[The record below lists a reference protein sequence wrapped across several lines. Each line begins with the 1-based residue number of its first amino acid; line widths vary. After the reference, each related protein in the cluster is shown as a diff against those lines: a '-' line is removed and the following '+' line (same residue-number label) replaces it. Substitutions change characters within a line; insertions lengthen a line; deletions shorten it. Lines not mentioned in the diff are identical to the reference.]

1 MTTDTCVKCGVG
13 MMARRPIDDASNLA
27 SVWRMKVGCR
37 KCDKPICLACG
48 HAAAMR
54 LGIPRNCLCPVCGA
68 ELGLDGE
75 VDELG
80 EDYYGWGY

>member
-1 MTTDTCVKCGVG
+1 MTTETCAHCGAG
-13 MMARRPIDDASNLA
+13 LEERRPIDDASDLE
-27 SVWRMKVGCR
+27 SVSRMKVGCR
-37 KCDKPICLACG
+37 KCESPTCLACG

>member
-1 MTTDTCVKCGVG
+1 MTETCGYCGTSLEE
-13 MMARRPIDDASNLA
+13 RRPIKDESDLVGVRS
-27 SVWRMKVGCR
+27 MKVGCR
-37 KCDKPICLACG
+37 KCETPTCLACG
-48 HAAAMR
+48 HAKALG
-54 LGIPRNCLCPVCGA
+54 LGIPRNCLCPSCGA

>member
-1 MTTDTCVKCGVG
+1 MTETCTHCGTTLDE
-13 MMARRPIDDASNLA
+13 RRPIADESDLGGVGS
-27 SVWRMKVGCR
+27 MKVGCR
-37 KCDKPICLACG
+37 KCQTSVCLACG
-48 HAAAMR
+48 HAKALS
-54 LGIPRNCLCPVCGA
+54 LGIPRNCLCPGCGA

>member
-1 MTTDTCVKCGVG
+1 MTETCAHCGT
-13 MMARRPIDDASNLA
+13 ALEERRPFADDSDLDGVR
-27 SVWRMKVGCR
+27 SMKVGCR
-37 KCDKPICLACG
+37 KCGSPTCLACG
-48 HAAAMR
+48 HTAAQNR
-54 LGIPRNCLCPVCGA
+54 GIPRNCLCPGCGS

>member
-1 MTTDTCVKCGVG
+1 MTETCAHCGT
-13 MMARRPIDDASNLA
+13 ALEERRPIVDESDLDGVRS
-27 SVWRMKVGCR
+27 MQVGCR
-37 KCDKPICLACG
+37 KCGTPICLACG
-48 HAAAMR
+48 HAEALR
-54 LGIPRNCLCPVCGA
+54 LGIPRNCLCPGCGA